1 MFWPLTDR
9 LPLCK
14 SGPNTVVFPF
24 LPFDA
29 KRDITNA
36 LTELNWL
43 IHSLECPLRCFDDSN
58 PWSDSV
64 PLENDSNG
72 GDSVE
77 EWMRGEGAYLSAAA
91 ARPTIRDSCPSSV
104 EANGN
109 DNCLPKQMVSRYYL
123 KEIILKEA
131 AHPTI
136 SDSNSNP
143 SSVETNGSEE
153 EDKCLPKQIVSRNY
167 LDSVS
172 WSLALVFVM
181 KQ

>member
-1 MFWPLTDR
+1 MLQKTWKYETLSRSFMFWPLTDR

-36 LTELNWL
+36 LTELNWQ

-77 EWMRGEGAYLSAAA
+77 EWMRGEGAYLRLLSRPSVIP
-91 ARPTIRDSCPSSV
+91 ARRLS
-104 EANGN
+104 
-109 DNCLPKQMVSRYYL
+109 KQMEMEIVCRS
-123 KEIILKEA
+123 KWFQDIILKKLSWGCSPD
-131 AHPTI
+131 HPWFQFQ
-136 SDSNSNP
+136 SA
-143 SSVETNGSEE
+143 V
-153 EDKCLPKQIVSRNY
+153 CRNK
-167 LDSVS
+167 
-172 WSLALVFVM
+172 W
-181 KQ
+181 K

>member
-36 LTELNWL
+36 LTELNWQ

-77 EWMRGEGAYLSAAA
+77 EWMRGEGAYLRLLL
-91 ARPTIRDSCPSSV
+91 ARPSV
-104 EANGN
+104 IPARR
-109 DNCLPKQMVSRYYL
+109 LSKQMEMTIVCRSKWFQDIIL
-123 KEIILKEA
+123 KKLSWRRLLTRPSVIPIPIRRLSKQMEVRRRTNVCRSKSFQEIIL
-131 AHPTI
+131 I
-136 SDSNSNP
+136 P
-143 SSVETNGSEE
+143 S
-153 EDKCLPKQIVSRNY
+153 
-167 LDSVS
+167 LDLWL
-172 WSLALVFVM
+172 WSS
-181 KQ
+181 

>member
-1 MFWPLTDR
+1 MFWPLTNR

-104 EANGN
+104 QANGN
-109 DNCLPKQMVSRYYL
+109 GNCLPMQMVSRYYL
-123 KEIILKEA
+123 KEIILRLL
-131 AHPTI
+131 TR
-136 SDSNSNP
+136 P
-143 SSVETNGSEE
+143 SVIPIPIRRLSKQMEVRRRTNVCRSKSFQEII
-153 EDKCLPKQIVSRNY
+153 LIPS
-167 LDSVS
+167 LDLWL
-172 WSLALVFVM
+172 WSS
-181 KQ
+181 

>member
-36 LTELNWL
+36 LTELNWQ

-131 AHPTI
+131 RR
-136 SDSNSNP
+136 P
-143 SSVETNGSEE
+143 SVIPIPIRRLSKQMEVRRRTNVCRSKSFQEII
-153 EDKCLPKQIVSRNY
+153 LIPS
-167 LDSVS
+167 LDLWL
-172 WSLALVFVM
+172 WSS
-181 KQ
+181 